1 FTGKAAEELLDSVG
15 ITVNKNTIPFETESP
30 FITSGIRM
38 GTAALTTRGMGE
50 QEMRVIGELIAKTL
64 EPGRTDFSEIRQ
76 AIAELT
82 GRFPLYP
89 ELN

>member
-1 FTGKAAEELLDSVG
+1 MDSVG

-38 GTAALTTRGMGE
+38 GTAALTTRGMGTE
-50 QEMRVIGELIAKTL
+50 EMRLIGSLIAQTL
-64 EPGRTDFSEIRQ
+64 EEGRTDFSEIRE
-76 AIAELT
+76 AIDRLT
-82 GRFPLYP
+82 EAFPLYP